1 MKMKNL
7 FEVIFKKESG
17 LRELKAEFQ
26 PLYINSPSFLNTVDD
41 AEHEFEKASVSNET
55 QQDEMQIDNI
65 YRCL

>member
-1 MKMKNL
+1 MKNL